1 MEIAKLILEYI
12 KALIWPTT
20 VIIILIIFR
29 TQVISLIGR
38 LKKADFPGGI
48 SIETFPEQIKEAR
61 ELSVEVRKEKEMDKK
76 KKDRPSI
83 PLTDANAKM
92 LNFGLQPSPTGLELS
107 HYRILAEQDPNL
119 ALAGLRMEVEIM
131 LKNLSK
137 GFKVSLGK
145 RDSVGIIIRKLEEK
159 EAITF
164 RQAKLVD
171 AVIQLCNAAI
181 HGTKVLSS
189 QAEEILDIVE
199 MLRDDYVSWLSWG
212 FQDN

>member
-29 TQVISLIGR
+29 TQVISLFGR
-38 LKKADFPGGI
+38 FKKADFPGGI
-48 SIETFPEQIKEAR
+48 SIETFPEQIREAK
-61 ELSVEVRKEKEMDKK
+61 ELSVEVRKEMDEE

-83 PLTDANAKM
+83 PLTDANTKM

-107 HYRILAEQDPNL
+107 SYRILAEQDPNL

-137 GFKVSLGK
+137 GFKISLGK
-145 RDSVGIIIRKLEEK
+145 RDSIGIIIRKLKEK
-159 EAITF
+159 EAITS
-164 RQAKLVD
+164 RQAKLVG
-171 AVIQLCNAAI
+171 AVIQLCNAAV

-189 QAEEILDIVE
+189 QAEEILDITE
-199 MLRDDYVSWLSWG
+199 ILRDEYASWLSWG